1 MNSEM
6 YFATT
11 MLLLFISYIAI
22 TLFSRTKKHIN
33 LPPGPSLLTLLRSA
47 SELGK
52 QKPQHLLAQYSKI
65 YGPIMHVKLGQI
77 TTFVISSPEIAQEV
91 LQTHDLFLSDRT
103 IPQAVAVLDHQHF
116 SLPFMPAC
124 DLWRDLKKIC
134 KNHLFAS
141 KTLDASYQ
149 LRCNKL
155 QDFLCDIDRSSIT
168 GEAVDIGRAAFKT
181 TLNFLSNTFFSRD
194 FANSAGETDEYKDII
209 ENLVRVIGT
218 PNLVDFF
225 PALGMFDPQGIKGT
239 SATYLEK
246 LLEIIDSYTTKRLKL
261 REDENY
267 ISNDDMLDIL
277 LNISKENGQ
286 KMDNT
291 KIKHLFLD
299 LFVAGTDT
307 TSYTIERAMAEL
319 VHNPHVMSKAK
330 EELRQVI
337 GIGNSIDESDITK
350 LPYLQAVVKETLRL
364 HPSAPLLLPRKARKD
379 VKICGY
385 TIPQGSQILVNEWA
399 MGRNPSIWDNP
410 NMFCPE
416 RFLGSEINFKGQYF
430 QFTPFGGGRRMCPG
444 MPLAIRML
452 HTMLGSLINSFDWKK
467 ENTDRDIDQPL
478 RAIPIKVN
486 KV

>member
-11 MLLLFISYIAI
+11 VFLLFLSYIAI
-22 TLFSRTKKHIN
+22 TLFSRTKTHIN
-33 LPPGPSLLTLLRSA
+33 LPPGPSLFTLMLNA

-52 QKPQHLLAQYSKI
+52 LKPQHSLAKLSKI
-65 YGPIMHVKLGQI
+65 YGPIMRLKLGQI

-124 DLWRDLKKIC
+124 DLWRDLKKIS
-134 KNHLFAS
+134 KNHLFSS

-155 QDFLCDIDRSSIT
+155 QDFLCDIDRSSKR

-181 TLNFLSNTFFSRD
+181 TLNFLSNTFFSMD

-225 PALGMFDPQGIKGT
+225 PVLSMFDPQGIKGISST
-239 SATYLEK
+239 FLEK
-246 LLEIIDSYTTKRLKL
+246 LLQIIDSYTTKRLKL

-267 ISNDDMLDIL
+267 IPNDDMLDML
-277 LNISKENGQ
+277 LNISQENGQ

-319 VHNPHVMSKAK
+319 IHNPHVMSKAK
-330 EELRQVI
+330 KELAQVI

-364 HPSAPLLLPRKARKD
+364 HPSAPLLLPRKAKID

-385 TIPQGSQILVNEWA
+385 TIPQGSQVLVNEWA

-410 NMFCPE
+410 NTFYPE
-416 RFLGSEINFKGQYF
+416 RFIGSEINFKGQYF

-444 MPLAIRML
+444 LPLAIRML
-452 HTMLGSLINSFDWKK
+452 HTMLGSLINSFEWKR
-467 ENTDRDIDQPL
+467 ENEDRDIDQPL

>member
-1 MNSEM
+1 M
-6 YFATT
+6 F
-11 MLLLFISYIAI
+11 LLFLSYIAI
-22 TLFSRTKKHIN
+22 TLFHRTKTHIN
-33 LPPGPSLLTLLRSA
+33 LPPGPSLLTLIRNA

-52 QKPQHLLAQYSKI
+52 LKPQHLLAKYSKI
-65 YGPIMHVKLGQI
+65 YGPIMHLKLGQI
-77 TTFVISSPEIAQEV
+77 TTFVISSPEIAQQV

-134 KNHLFAS
+134 KNHLFSS

-155 QDFLCDIDRSSIT
+155 QDFLCDIDRSSKR

-181 TLNFLSNTFFSRD
+181 TLNFLSNTFFSMD

-225 PALGMFDPQGIKGT
+225 PALRMFDPQGIKGIST
-239 SATYLEK
+239 TYLEK
-246 LLEIIDSYTTKRLKL
+246 LLQIIDSYTTNRLKL
-261 REDENY
+261 RESENY
-267 ISNDDMLDIL
+267 ILKDDMLDML
-277 LNISKENGQ
+277 LNISQDNGQ
-286 KMDNT
+286 KMDNI

-319 VHNPHVMSKAK
+319 IHNPHVMTKAK
-330 EELRQVI
+330 EELEQVI
-337 GIGNSIDESDITK
+337 GIGNTIDESDITK
-350 LPYLQAVVKETLRL
+350 LPYLQAIVKETLRL
-364 HPSAPLLLPRKARKD
+364 HPSAPLLLPRKARID

-410 NMFCPE
+410 NMFFPE

-467 ENTDRDIDQPL
+467 ENIDRDIDQPL
-478 RAIPIKVN
+478 RAIPIRVN
-486 KV
+486 KL